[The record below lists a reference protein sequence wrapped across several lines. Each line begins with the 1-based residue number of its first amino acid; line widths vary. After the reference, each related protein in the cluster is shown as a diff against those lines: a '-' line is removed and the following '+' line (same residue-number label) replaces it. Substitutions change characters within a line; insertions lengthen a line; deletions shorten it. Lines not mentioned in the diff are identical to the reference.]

1 MALVLVFPMYWL
13 EVEDLVWY
21 REKDSHPCNG
31 KSALLSTA
39 NPTDPPSSLSLVV
52 IPGKKRNPIPD
63 QCSNSC
69 CLGSLEIVSVCP
81 TEQLYCW
88 GWWGWRSGGGGG
100 SNCFM
105 MMSLKG
111 GLELEVLRN
120 VVYTQV
126 CSNWCCMLCLSFSFD
141 YAKFILENVDKDKI
155 RDTLK

>member
-88 GWWGWRSGGGGG
+88 GWWGLEEWGGGGQIVLWWWV
-100 SNCFM
+100 
-105 MMSLKG
+105 LK
-111 GLELEVLRN
+111 EVLNLKFCVMWFTLRS
-120 VVYTQV
+120 VLTGAA
-126 CSNWCCMLCLSFSFD
+126 CCVFLSASTTPSSSW
-141 YAKFILENVDKDKI
+141 
-155 RDTLK
+155 RMWTRTRSGTH